1 MQVKNKDVID
11 IYIDINRWNY
21 RSYSMR
27 EKYYF
32 SNELYI
38 KYLCRMRTP
47 EKNVSK
53 YIKTVK
59 PDHYMLINM
68 GGRAR
73 IRTLILVILVL
84 ATACNRNQITVKI
97 AVTTDVHGMIYP
109 YDFISRKTSENSLA
123 HIYNY
128 ASAQRQNTDTAFF
141 LLDNGDFL
149 QGQPTVYYYNFVDTL
164 EDHLSAR
171 VMNFM
176 GYNAA
181 SVGNHDIETG
191 PQVYDRIRTAFDFP
205 WLAANAVRT
214 SSGLPYFEPY
224 TILKAGRIK
233 IAVLGMITPG
243 IPGWL
248 PKNLWPD
255 MEFLDMVETAR
266 EWVPR
271 IMEEEDPD
279 LLVGLFHSGTD
290 ASYGGNPDPY
300 LNENAVMLVAEQVP
314 GFDIIFAGHDH
325 RVSSQWVNNN
335 KGDSVLVI
343 DPGSHGRFAG
353 EASITFNKDER
364 MISGKNIAM
373 KDLEPSQSFQKQ
385 FNPEFVTISH
395 YLQDT
400 ITWLEG
406 EMDGLDAIFGP
417 SSMMTLIHRLQLDL
431 SEAQISFTAP
441 LSIHAKLEAGPV
453 LVSDM
458 FKLYRFENML
468 YRMQLTG
475 AEIDGFLEFATG
487 LWFNTMSSPEDHL
500 LQFNPGQ
507 AGRLAGPYYNFSSA
521 AGINY
526 TVDVTKNAGDRVEIQ
541 SLSDGSPFEKEASYS
556 VAVNSYRGNGGGG
569 HLTTGAGIPKEELS
583 DRISWSTD
591 RDLRY
596 HLMEYLH
603 RHDTLYSDVI
613 DNWSCIPAHFS
624 GPASISDRKELD

>member
-1 MQVKNKDVID
+1 
-11 IYIDINRWNY
+11 
-21 RSYSMR
+21 
-27 EKYYF
+27 
-32 SNELYI
+32 
-38 KYLCRMRTP
+38 
-47 EKNVSK
+47 
-53 YIKTVK
+53 
-59 PDHYMLINM
+59 MLKNM
-68 GGRAR
+68 GAKAQ
-73 IRTLILVILVL
+73 IRTLLLIIL
-84 ATACNRNQITVKI
+84 AWTTACKRDQTIVKI

-109 YDFISRKTSENSLA
+109 YDFINRNESDHSLA
-123 HIYNY
+123 HIYSY
-128 ASAQRQNTDTAFF
+128 ANDQRKKTDTTFF

-164 EDHLSAR
+164 GEHLSAR

-191 PQVYDRIRTAFDFP
+191 PQVYDRIRTSFDFP
-205 WLAANAVRT
+205 WLAANAVNT
-214 SSGLPYFEPY
+214 STGLPYFEPY
-224 TILKAGRIK
+224 TILKTGRIK

-248 PKNLWPD
+248 PKSLWPD
-255 MEFLDMVETAR
+255 MEFLDMCETAR

-271 IMEEEDPD
+271 IKEEEDPD

-300 LNENAVMLVAEQVP
+300 MNENAVMLVAKEVP

-325 RVSSQWVNNN
+325 RVSCQWVSNRT
-335 KGDSVLVI
+335 GDSVLVI

-353 EASITFNKDER
+353 EASITFNKGKR
-364 MISGKNIAM
+364 IISGQNISM
-373 KDLEPSQSFQKQ
+373 KDFIPSQSFQQQ
-385 FNPEFVTISH
+385 FNPEFATISN

-400 ITWLEG
+400 ITWLAE

-431 SEAQISFTAP
+431 SGAQISFTAP
-441 LSIHAKLEAGPV
+441 LSIHAKLESGPV

-475 AEIDGFLEFATG
+475 AEIDGFLEHATG
-487 LWFNTMSSPEDHL
+487 LWFNTMSTPGDHL
-500 LQFNPGQ
+500 LNFKAGQ
-507 AGRLAGPYYNFSSA
+507 TGSLAGPYYNFSSA
-521 AGINY
+521 AGLNY

-541 SLSDGSPFEKEASYS
+541 SLSDGSPFNKKASYS

-569 HLTTGAGIPKEELS
+569 HLTTGAGIPKEELA

-596 HLMEYLH
+596 YLMEYLH
-603 RHDTLYSDVI
+603 CHDTLYPDVF

-624 GPASISDRKELD
+624 VPASISDRKDLD